1 MFALLFLIL
10 LTILNAFFV
19 MAEAALISARR
30 AKLQQQANEGDLKAR
45 AALELVSNPNRLLS
59 TTQIGITLIV
69 IFSGAFGEAT
79 LTEDLSTLVQRIPW
93 LADYSQPISLA
104 LVVLGITYVSLVIGE
119 LVPKRLALHNPER
132 IAGFVA
138 APMQWLSAL
147 AHPAISVLSVS
158 TELIL
163 RLLGAQPSQDPPIT
177 EEEIR
182 VLMEQG
188 TQAGVFD
195 EAEQDMVTAVFR
207 LGDRRAGELMVPRTE
222 IMWLDLEDSLEEII
236 DTITG
241 SGYSRFPVCQDD
253 LDHVIG
259 IVQSKDLLAR
269 SLTGQ
274 PLDLKHS
281 LRPPL
286 FVPES
291 NQVVKVLELFKQSQ
305 MPLALVI
312 DEYGGTQGLIT
323 LNDILEAIVGDV
335 EVDEPQA
342 VQRQDGSWLLDGTL
356 LVEEF
361 KEILELEVLPAEAEG
376 YYQTLG
382 GFVMMCLGRIPTEG
396 DYFQWHNLRFEVVD
410 MDGRRVDKVLVLP
423 DSSKS
428 PDTLTDNKN

>member
-1 MFALLFLIL
+1 MNALFILIL
-10 LTILNAFFV
+10 LTIANGVFA
-19 MAEAALISARR
+19 MSEAAVISARK
-30 AKLQQQANEGDLKAR
+30 AKLQQQANEGDSKAR
-45 AALELVSNPNRLLS
+45 AALALADNPNRFLS
-59 TTQIGITLIV
+59 TVQVGITLIG
-69 IFSGAFGEAT
+69 IFAGAFGEAT
-79 LTEDLSTLVQRIPW
+79 LTEHLSVYVNKIPV
-93 LADYSQPISLA
+93 LADYSRPISLA
-104 LVVLGITYVSLVIGE
+104 LVVLGITYISLVIGE

-138 APMQWLSAL
+138 GPMQWLSNL
-147 AHPAISVLSVS
+147 TYPAVSLLSVS

-188 TQAGVFD
+188 AQAGVFD
-195 EAEQDMVTAVFR
+195 EAEHEMITAVFR
-207 LGDRRAGELMVPRTE
+207 LGDRRAGELMNPRTE
-222 IMWLDLEDSLEEII
+222 IIWLDVDDSLEEII
-236 DTITG
+236 DTITN

-259 IVQSKDLLAR
+259 IVQAKDLLAH
-269 SLTGQ
+269 SLAGQ
-274 PLDLKHS
+274 PLDLKNS

-291 NQVVKVLELFKQSQ
+291 NPVVKVLELFKQVQ

-335 EVDEPQA
+335 EIDEPQA

-361 KEILELEVLPAEAEG
+361 KEILQLEVLPAEAEG

-382 GFVMMCLGRIPTEG
+382 GFVMMCLGRIPVSG
-396 DYFQWHNLRFEVVD
+396 DYFHWRNLRFEVVD
-410 MDGRRVDKVLVLP
+410 MDGRRVDKVLVIP
-423 DSSKS
+423 DSPKPDETLKDSK
-428 PDTLTDNKN
+428 N

>member
-1 MFALLFLIL
+1 MSALFFLIL
-10 LTILNAFFV
+10 LTIANGIFA
-19 MAEAALISARR
+19 MSEAAVISARK
-30 AKLQQQANEGDLKAR
+30 AKLQQQANEGDPKAR
-45 AALELVSNPNRLLS
+45 AALALADNPNRFLS
-59 TTQIGITLIV
+59 TVQIGITLIG
-69 IFSGAFGEAT
+69 IFAGAFGEAT
-79 LTEDLSTLVQRIPW
+79 LTEDLEAYVGLIPG
-93 LADYSQPISLA
+93 LADYSQPISLV
-104 LVVLGITYVSLVIGE
+104 LVVLGLTYVSLVIGE

-138 APMQWLSAL
+138 GPMQWLSNL
-147 AHPAISVLSVS
+147 THPVVSLLSVS

-163 RLLGAQPSQDPPIT
+163 RILGAQPSQDPPVT

-207 LGDRRAGELMVPRTE
+207 LGDRRAGELMNPRTE
-222 IMWLDLEDSLEEII
+222 IIWLDVDDSLEEII
-236 DTITG
+236 DTLTN

-259 IVQSKDLLAR
+259 IVQAKDLLAR
-269 SLTGQ
+269 SLAGQ
-274 PLDLKHS
+274 PLDLRHS

-291 NQVVKVLELFKQSQ
+291 NPVAKVLELFKQSQ

-361 KEILELEVLPAEAEG
+361 KEVLCLDVLPAEAEG

-382 GFVMMCLGRIPTEG
+382 GFVMMCLGRIPSEG
-396 DYFQWHNLRFEVVD
+396 DHFHWHNLRFEVMD

-423 DSSKS
+423 DKLSEAEKGSRVAG
-428 PDTLTDNKN
+428 